1 MKDVLIV
8 GFGIS
13 GLCIARRLEEYS
25 KTFDIISDESQQ
37 SSKVAGGILNPVALK
52 RYNLA
57 WNSAKFMP
65 EAIDFL
71 HSIQHRLF

>member
-13 GLCIARRLEEYS
+13 GLCVARRLEKSS

-37 SSKVAGGILNPVALK
+37 SSKVAGGVLNPVALK

-57 WNSAKFMP
+57 
-65 EAIDFL
+65 
-71 HSIQHRLF
+71 